1 MPHGCLPQRGL
12 WLDSLSAKE
21 RLGLPAST
29 VLLTMFGFLEGYK
42 GHDVAVRAL
51 ARMPERFQ
59 LAICGGPH
67 PESPRRRI
75 SLGAGGYT
83 NLRRRPS
90 GVSPM
95 PKLIPCPLFIGGE
108 WITVSGVPTTPVHNP
123 SVGEVIAETPMCGA
137 DVIDQAVQAAAKAF
151 PTWMETPPV
160 ERARI
165 LFRLKVLLEDHFDE
179 LARSVTTEHG
189 KTLAEARGDVR
200 RGLENIEFA
209 CGAPSLLMGESAE
222 NVARGIDCDS
232 IRQPLGVVAGITPF
246 NFPAM
251 VPLWMWPI
259 AIACGNTFV
268 LKPSEKVPLTS
279 IRIAQ
284 LAQQAGLPAG
294 VLNLVHGGRD
304 AVNAI
309 LEHPQVKAVSF
320 VGSTPVAREIH
331 RIGTLHGKRVQAA
344 GGAKNFVLVMP
355 DADVSN
361 SSTGILEAAFGCAGE
376 RCMAGSTAVAIGK
389 AADTVLP
396 RLVDVVSRIKVGPT
410 DRDPEAQMGAVI
422 TRQHADRVC
431 ELISQAAAQGATPL
445 IDGRITKVASAP
457 NGFFVGPTVLD
468 HVRPEMVTMQEEVF
482 GPVLNVVR
490 MDDLD
495 AAIELAN
502 TSPYGNGAAIF
513 TRSGK
518 AAREFRH
525 RVQAGMVGINIGVP
539 APMAFFPFS
548 GWHASFFG
556 DLHLQGRESV
566 AFFTQQKVTTTR
578 WFAEG
583 EGTIWAAK

>member
-1 MPHGCLPQRGL
+1 MPN
-12 WLDSLSAKE
+12 
-21 RLGLPAST
+21 
-29 VLLTMFGFLEGYK
+29 LL
-42 GHDVAVRAL
+42 
-51 ARMPERFQ
+51 
-59 LAICGGPH
+59 
-67 PESPRRRI
+67 
-75 SLGAGGYT
+75 
-83 NLRRRPS
+83 
-90 GVSPM
+90 
-95 PKLIPCPLFIGGE
+95 PCPLFIGGE
-108 WITVSGVPTTPVHNP
+108 WTTVSGVPTVPVHNP
-123 SVGEVIAETPMCGA
+123 SVGEVIAETPLCGA
-137 DVIDQAVQAAAKAF
+137 SVVDEAVQAAAKAF
-151 PTWMETPPV
+151 PAWMETPPV

-165 LFRLKVLLEDHFDE
+165 LFRLKVLLEERFEE

-200 RGLENIEFA
+200 RGLENIEYA

-279 IRIAQ
+279 ILIAR

-294 VLNLVHGGRD
+294 VLNVVHGGRE
-304 AVNAI
+304 AVDAI
-309 LEHPQVKAVSF
+309 LTHPLVKAVSF

-331 RIGTLHGKRVQAA
+331 RVGTAHGKRVQAA

-355 DADVSN
+355 DADVAN

-376 RCMAGSTAVAIGK
+376 RCMAGSTAIAIGK

-396 RLVDVVSRIKVGPT
+396 RLVDVVSKIKVGPT
-410 DRDPEAQMGAVI
+410 DRDPDAQMGAVI

-431 ELISQAAAQGATPL
+431 ELISQAADQGARPL
-445 IDGRITKVASAP
+445 IDGRTTRVASAP
-457 NGFFVGPTVLD
+457 RGFFVGPTVLD
-468 HVRPEMVTMQEEVF
+468 HVRPEMITMKEEVF

-495 AAIELAN
+495 AAIDLAN
-502 TSPYGNGAAIF
+502 ASPYGNGAAIF

-566 AFFTQQKVTTTR
+566 AFYTQQKVTTTR
-578 WFAEG
+578 WFSFG
-583 EGTIWAAK
+583 EGSIWSDK